1 MPNSVFRKDND
12 EAKNYSNKENYLRS
26 VSLSE
31 KSYGKP
37 ISQIKSQPSI
47 WPYDS
52 IFADRKSRE
61 YFNSLKAPSHEQI
74 QHISAIQ
81 EHKELEI
88 MKKILD
94 NNSMLRNQ
102 RSRSLSESALDE
114 KKLHGEQMSLG
125 LSMSPTDRWV
135 EAIREL
141 WYRKLTWPYDRKN
154 MKLILG
160 KKNNTHNLNDF
171 TNGIESSSCK
181 ARRNWKKVGLI
192 ARRAG
197 RDEDPV
203 SEAVTNNTLEK
214 ECIRLCITR
223 QSTKEQLR
231 RKAKLMDLQYFLEM
245 VDPKHRYGPNLRIYH
260 EQWKKVDSLDNF
272 FLWLDFGEGLHI
284 SCQACPRERLERE
297 RVHYLSKEERSN
309 YLVALDRDGR
319 LCWAKNGTPVDTS
332 LASSDSF
339 NEIVPVIDY
348 TTRLPA
354 TSAELPQ
361 DLLKYEEKK
370 NISINSSSFSP
381 CLHKYLNKYK
391 KNGKYSNTTAYATS
405 KLNRT
410 PNAKIIR
417 QISMATMIDWLLRG
431 SVKKNTWIFV
441 ADTNF
446 RIYIGMKQS
455 GIFQHSSFLHG
466 SRVSAAGS
474 IKVIDGKLRELSPL
488 SGHYRTPVTNFR
500 DFMRALKESGVDTS
514 QTSISRSYFILIG
527 LETYL
532 KTRRVTKKYIDN
544 LKKENA
550 EPPKSQVT
558 PQRIKKHQ
566 IIKSLSAKTNQK

>member
-1 MPNSVFRKDND
+1 MPKSAFRKDKD
-12 EAKNYSNKENYLRS
+12 GAKNCSNKKKYLGTELPS
-26 VSLSE
+26 DKSL
-31 KSYGKP
+31 GKP
-37 ISQIKSQPSI
+37 IPQIKLQSLM

-52 IFADRKSRE
+52 IFANSKSRE
-61 YFNSLKAPSHEQI
+61 YFNSLKVPSHEQI
-74 QHISAIQ
+74 QLISAVQ
-81 EHKELEI
+81 ERKELEI
-88 MKKILD
+88 MKRILE
-94 NNSMLRNQ
+94 NNSILRNH
-102 RSRSLSESALDE
+102 RSRGLSQGALDE
-114 KKLHGEQMSLG
+114 KWFSEEQLTLG
-125 LSMSPTDRWV
+125 LPMSPTDRWV

-141 WYRKLTWPYDRKN
+141 CYRKLTWPYERKN
-154 MKLILG
+154 MKIILG
-160 KKNNTHNLNDF
+160 KKSHNLILNDS
-171 TNGIESSSCK
+171 TNGNENSTCR
-181 ARRNWKKVGLI
+181 AMRNWKKVGLI

-203 SEAVTNNTLEK
+203 SEVLINNKLEN
-214 ECIRLCITR
+214 ECIHLCNTM
-223 QSTKEQLR
+223 QSTKEKLR
-231 RKAKLMDLQYFLEM
+231 RKAKVMDLQYFLEM

-260 EQWKKVDSLDNF
+260 EQWKKVDSLENF

-297 RVHYLSKEERSN
+297 RVRYLSKEERSN

-319 LCWAKNGTPVDTS
+319 LCWAKNGTLVDTS
-332 LASSDSF
+332 LMSSDST
-339 NEIVPVIDY
+339 NEIVLVTDY

-354 TSAELPQ
+354 TSIDLPQ
-361 DLLKYEEKK
+361 DLLKYDEKK
-370 NISINSSSFSP
+370 NLCMNSSSFIS
-381 CLHKYLNKYK
+381 CLQKHLNKYK
-391 KNGKYSNTTAYATS
+391 KNGKYSNTTAYATT
-405 KLNRT
+405 KINRT
-410 PNAKIIR
+410 PNPKIIR
-417 QISMATMIDWLLRG
+417 HISIATIIDRLLRG

-500 DFMRALKESGVDTS
+500 DFMRALREAGVDTS

-527 LETYL
+527 LETYF

-544 LKKENA
+544 LKKENV
-550 EPPKSQVT
+550 EPPKSQVP
-558 PQRIKKHQ
+558 PQRIKKRQ
-566 IIKSLSAKTNQK
+566 IFKSLNAEINQK